1 MLMSKQTNLK
11 YYQVEITL
19 YTLNN
24 ISNYTLHPNIQNTQL
39 SLIFMNY

>member
-24 ISNYTLHPNIQNTQL
+24 ISNYTLHPNIQNTL
-39 SLIFMNY
+39 LPLIFMNY